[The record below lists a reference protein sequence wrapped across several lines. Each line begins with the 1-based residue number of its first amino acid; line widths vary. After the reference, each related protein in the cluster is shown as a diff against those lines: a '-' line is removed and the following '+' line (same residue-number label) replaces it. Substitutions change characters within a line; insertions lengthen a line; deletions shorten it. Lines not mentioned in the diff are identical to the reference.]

1 MKNLTPID
9 LLRAVWRRRWW
20 FVIPSVLGLIAAYGV
35 YRSLPPTYRAST
47 LVMVEPQKVPADY
60 VKPTVT
66 TSMQERL
73 DTIEHQILNRDNL
86 ERIVREMNL
95 YPELRGAA
103 SVDDLVARVRDDITI
118 KHQGETFR
126 IYFEGGNPRTVAA
139 TANRIAD
146 LFIDTNLEL
155 RARQARETSSFLES
169 ELRDTK
175 AKLELQEARI
185 AAFKQRYMGELPE
198 ERDTNLRAVEQLNTK
213 LEINMDALDK
223 AETRK
228 LLLQREIADLRTA
241 AQSRVAP
248 ASPSAPPAPTR
259 VDQLRNE
266 LTELRARYTDRH
278 PDVIRAEA
286 ELARLEKAERATPPA
301 IEVSDA
307 APLPPTPPVDPAL
320 RAQLDATEMEIRN
333 LQAERER
340 ILADS
345 AGLQGRVANT
355 PRIEQELLSLTR
367 DYDNIRRSYESL
379 LDKRINARLAENLEK
394 SRQSE
399 QFTVLERAVPPSVP
413 YGPNKLLLLAMGLA
427 GGCLL
432 GAVAALLR
440 EQTDSTY
447 TDADELLRD
456 FPGVQVLATIPVFSG
471 SGSTGAFPGLN
482 RARAK
487 RRS

>member
-20 FVIPSVLGLIAAYGV
+20 FVIPSVLGLIVAYGV

-60 VKPTVT
+60 VKPTIT
-66 TSMQERL
+66 NSLAERL

-103 SVDDLVARVRDDITI
+103 SVDDLIDQVRDDITI

-126 IYFEGGNPRTVAA
+126 IYFEGGDPRTVAA

-146 LFIDTNLEL
+146 LFIEANLEL
-155 RARQARETSSFLES
+155 RARQARETSSFLET
-169 ELRDTK
+169 ELRNTK
-175 AKLELQEARI
+175 AKLEIQEARI
-185 AAFKQRYMGELPE
+185 AEFKQRYMGELPE
-198 ERDTNLRAVEQLNTK
+198 QRDTNLRGVEQLNTK

-241 AQSRVAP
+241 AQNRVAP
-248 ASPSAPPAPTR
+248 ALPSAPSAPSR
-259 VDQLRNE
+259 VDQLRTE
-266 LTELRARYTDRH
+266 LAELRARYTDRH
-278 PDVIRAEA
+278 PDVVRAQA
-286 ELARLEKAERATPPA
+286 ELARLEKLERETPPA

-307 APLPPTPPVDPAL
+307 APLPPVDPAL
-320 RAQLDATEMEIRN
+320 RAQLDATEMEIRS
-333 LQAERER
+333 LHAERER
-340 ILADS
+340 ILADT
-345 AGLQGRVANT
+345 AGLQGKVANT
-355 PRIEQELLSLTR
+355 PRVEQELLSLTR
-367 DYDNIRRSYESL
+367 DYDNIHRSYESL

-399 QFTVLERAVPPSVP
+399 QFTVLERAVPPSYP